1 MTIAPCLKI
10 DAVDYTPFYYLAITQ
25 FGVRKVYNSG
35 FDKMMEE
42 IFLHACL
49 QISARHY
56 DNRTD
61 EIDRSMKRMDK
72 LMETL
77 EDQKVE
83 GWTEVKKFYD
93 LIKWTHIAMHGV
105 DNGLGTHKE
114 VQQIHSNAIIAY
126 YWVDLE

>member
-1 MTIAPCLKI
+1 
-10 DAVDYTPFYYLAITQ
+10 
-25 FGVRKVYNSG
+25 
-35 FDKMMEE
+35 MEE

-126 YWVDLE
+126 YWVDLEWVQICL